1 MTIIKVGLSLFS
13 TKLDKAL
20 KNSQNGDIL
29 VLNEGIYVVS
39 DTINPNILK
48 NKNITL
54 RGANRNNP
62 PTLLGNWLIE
72 DSYLTFENLKITTSN
87 LHSKGDNFFTV
98 IRSNLTFTECTFD
111 GSTAK
116 FNNAIHSTFSQS
128 VINVYHS
135 RIQNNYYL
143 EAENDSQLLI
153 SNSTIKSCHKN
164 PPLICNAS
172 TLNVQDSE
180 FKDSQANGIKINPQ
194 SDVRISKTSFH
205 GFNTNPAVFCQD
217 SKLSI
222 QDSEFKDSQANG
234 ININP
239 QSDVRISKT
248 SFHGFNT
255 YPAVFCQDSTLNV
268 QDSEFKDCKSNGVV
282 ALDQSEAQIINCI
295 FEGFKTAYAFG
306 AKTSKLSVQNSKF
319 INVDKLAQALSNA
332 IIDLTKSGF
341 NGYPNPNK
349 YFSNKGGEIKY
360 DSPKELVVEP
370 AAYPMQPIPI
380 SGEIPMYKITPE
392 DNNLHSLLQSNFNQN
407 PISIELSAGTYSL
420 PVIDVNRRPK
430 MAEAIS
436 GKTYNEQQLEHHQ
449 NWVKHYSNLLRMPN
463 LGSSI
468 KKHYEAMLAQNNAL
482 ISHHQT
488 VVNNAVSKS
497 KYLSIPNILIESQY
511 NHHATIVGTWDIGK
525 GSNFHFRNI
534 EFLVTT
540 SQRAM
545 FHIDFE
551 STEVIFENCIFNK
564 SSSGTGGI
572 LKAIGSSVKF
582 VNCQFFDLIG
592 EIFVGHGGE
601 TVIFENCSFINCNSR
616 NVSFS
621 LFVQYNG
628 SNKLYLTGCYF
639 ENIYTKIFAI
649 EKAPFDISNK
659 PISLDVEYCVF
670 KNDTLD
676 KSKEEPFICTV
687 FGENNIVTFKN
698 SIFYNLMLVASS
710 REKAVVNLSNLRFN
724 DTCTNKTNIYEN
736 SVVNSD
742 NINFF
747 SAEDFDAFSRLQI
760 DINNLNLKKELTD
773 FSCLTSLGKR
783 YLSTSENE
791 NQVIAQ
797 KIIPVHTNESQQQ
810 LFELGMQELD
820 NLIGLDSVKQ
830 EIRKLTAFAN
840 IRKRREA
847 QGIPVPPLSLHLV
860 FTGNP
865 GTGKTTVARI
875 IGKLYCGLGLLKT
888 DTVIETDRGGLVGEH
903 IGSTAIKTQ
912 KKIDEAMD
920 GILFIDE
927 AYSLAVANNTND
939 FGKEAIDT
947 ILKAMEDHRDHFAVI
962 VAGYTTQMRHFLESN
977 PGLQSRFTRY
987 VEFEDYTPQDMIAIF
1002 EAMIQRYQLR
1012 LSTQAQE
1019 RIEKV
1024 IQIIYKTR
1032 DENFGNARQIRT
1044 LFEKIIQQQAI
1055 RLSDD
1060 INLELDLI
1068 EVSDI
1073 DLILPSL
1080 AIATSEMNDIKQQV
1094 LNTALQELDSMIGLS
1109 RVKQEIHQL
1118 VSLIKAQRIRESQG
1132 YDTTMPSL
1140 HLVFT
1145 GNPGTGK
1152 TTVARLIGRI
1162 YYGLGLLS
1170 TDKVIETDRS
1180 SLVAGYIGQT
1190 ALKTQEKIKDAMNGV
1205 LFIDEAYSLV
1215 GNHDQDFGKEAI
1227 DTLLKQMEDKRD
1239 RLAVIVAGYT
1249 QPMIEFINSNAGL
1262 ESRFTRIVHFDDYSL
1277 EELMA
1282 IFARL
1287 SQKDRYELT
1296 AEAKAKVQAKLQQII
1311 KDKGKQFGNGRTVR
1325 NLFEKMVEQQAV
1337 RISNNSDAPVY
1348 IIQEQDI
1355 PD

>member
-98 IRSNLTFTECTFD
+98 IRSNLTFTECIFD

-135 RIQNNYYL
+135 SIQNNYCL
-143 EAENDSQLLI
+143 KAENDSQLLI

-164 PPLICNAS
+164 PPLVCNAS

-205 GFNTNPAVFCQD
+205 GFNTNPAVFCN
-217 SKLSI
+217 
-222 QDSEFKDSQANG
+222 A
-234 ININP
+234 
-239 QSDVRISKT
+239 
-248 SFHGFNT
+248 
-255 YPAVFCQDSTLNV
+255 STLNV

-295 FEGFKTAYAFG
+295 FEGFKTAYAFS

-360 DSPKELVVEP
+360 DSPKEMVVEP

-420 PVIDVNRRPK
+420 PVIDANRRPT

-436 GKTYNEQQLEHHQ
+436 GKTHNEQQLELHQ
-449 NWVKHYSNLLRMPN
+449 NLVKHYSNILRMPN
-463 LGSSI
+463 LELSS
-468 KKHYEAMLAQNNAL
+468 KQHYEAMLAHSNAS
-482 ISHHQT
+482 ITHYQT
-488 VVNNAVSKS
+488 LVNFDKNNNAVSKS

-540 SQRAM
+540 FQRAM

-616 NVSFS
+616 KVSSS

-649 EKAPFDISNK
+649 EKARFDISNK

-676 KSKEEPFICTV
+676 KSKEEPFICKV

-698 SIFYNLMLVASS
+698 SIFYNLMLLASS

-724 DTCTNKTNIYEN
+724 DTCTNQTNIYEN

-1282 IFARL
+1282 IFAWL

-1311 KDKGKQFGNGRTVR
+1311 KDKDKQFGNGRTVR

>member
-98 IRSNLTFTECTFD
+98 IRSNLTFTECIFD

-135 RIQNNYYL
+135 SIQNNYCL
-143 EAENDSQLLI
+143 KAENDSQLLI

-164 PPLICNAS
+164 PPLVCNAS

-205 GFNTNPAVFCQD
+205 GFNTNPAVFCN
-217 SKLSI
+217 
-222 QDSEFKDSQANG
+222 A
-234 ININP
+234 
-239 QSDVRISKT
+239 
-248 SFHGFNT
+248 
-255 YPAVFCQDSTLNV
+255 STLNV

-295 FEGFKTAYAFG
+295 FEGFKTAYAFS

-360 DSPKELVVEP
+360 DSPKEMVVEP

-420 PVIDVNRRPK
+420 PVIDANRRPT

-436 GKTYNEQQLEHHQ
+436 GKTHNEQQLELHQ
-449 NWVKHYSNLLRMPN
+449 NLVKHYSNILRMPN
-463 LGSSI
+463 LELSS
-468 KKHYEAMLAQNNAL
+468 KQHYEAMLAHSNAS
-482 ISHHQT
+482 ITHYQT
-488 VVNNAVSKS
+488 LVNFDKNNNAVSKS

-540 SQRAM
+540 FQRAM

-616 NVSFS
+616 KVSSS

-649 EKAPFDISNK
+649 EKARFDISNK

-698 SIFYNLMLVASS
+698 SIFYNLMLLASS

-724 DTCTNKTNIYEN
+724 DTCTNQTNIYEN

-1311 KDKGKQFGNGRTVR
+1311 KDKDKQFGNGRTVR